1 MTISTFPIQF
11 DPSQGTVPR
20 QKRKRFTGKQCLK
33 IKVLDVLVLHFG
45 EVIEQVGMWKSS
57 LMKINLSSK
66 VTDRGSVSGI
76 RSGEVHTMCVRFLD
90 YRNVPPLSPSEA
102 EYAALG
108 DAVNRFSMNSSD

>member
-20 QKRKRFTGKQCLK
+20 RKRKRFTGKQCLK

-66 VTDRGSVSGI
+66 VTGRGSV
-76 RSGEVHTMCVRFLD
+76 SGEVHTMCVRFLD
-90 YRNVPPLSPSEA
+90 YRNVPPLSLSEA